1 MNLDPN
7 VRCLQNQFWVDWQL
21 LRDNIEE
28 YVQELGGRKSFL
40 NWTQNTDDKR
50 KRLIH
55 LASLKLN
62 NFQQNIPLREW
73 KSKSQND
80 WRRYFQYVYPIKDS
94 CPECIKDHLQKFGRQ
109 TTPFKIQA
117 KYWNST
123 LQKKTANKHEN
134 VLCNI
139 SYQGG

>member
-7 VRCLQNQFWVDWQL
+7 VRCLQNQFWVDWRL

-62 NFQQNIPLREW
+62 NF
-73 KSKSQND
+73 
-80 WRRYFQYVYPIKDS
+80 
-94 CPECIKDHLQKFGRQ
+94 
-109 TTPFKIQA
+109 
-117 KYWNST
+117 
-123 LQKKTANKHEN
+123 
-134 VLCNI
+134 
-139 SYQGG
+139 